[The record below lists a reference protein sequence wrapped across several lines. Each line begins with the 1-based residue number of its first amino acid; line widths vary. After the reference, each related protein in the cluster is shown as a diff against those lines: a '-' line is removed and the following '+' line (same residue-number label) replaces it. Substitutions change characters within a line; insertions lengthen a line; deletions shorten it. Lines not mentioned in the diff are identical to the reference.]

1 MKQLVKN
8 SDGKYE
14 LVETGVM
21 NGTVGAVVNT
31 VTLSPNTGAQNL
43 ILAGVCVLGGLAL
56 GRAFGHKVPLINM
69 IEAR

>member
-8 SDGKYE
+8 TEGKYE

-21 NGTVGAVVNT
+21 NGVVGAVVNT
-31 VTLSPNTGAQNL
+31 ATLSPNTGAQNL
-43 ILAGVCVLGGLAL
+43 VLAGICVLSGIAL
-56 GRAFGHKVPLINM
+56 GRAFGHKMPLINM